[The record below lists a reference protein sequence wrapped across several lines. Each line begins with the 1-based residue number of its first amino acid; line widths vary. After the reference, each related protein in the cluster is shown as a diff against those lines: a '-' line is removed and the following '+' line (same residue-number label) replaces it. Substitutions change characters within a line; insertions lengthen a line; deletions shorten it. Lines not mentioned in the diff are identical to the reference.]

1 MFKNKK
7 QNKKEF
13 VFFTKSESGV
23 SLIFTVLFLT
33 MVLSTGL
40 GIANLMLKEIKISSN
55 IGYSVPAYYAA
66 EAGIEKILY
75 MDRKGGGVSEGDKYN
90 SNPDP
95 ITDPPLVTICNSSDF
110 NICGFEAEVTGIGP
124 IVIKSVGTYSG
135 VKRGVEVS
143 Y

>member
-1 MFKNKK
+1 MFQKTKIKKK
-7 QNKKEF
+7 QKN
-13 VFFTKSESGV
+13 ESGV
-23 SLIFTVLFLT
+23 SLIFTVLFLA

-75 MDRKGGGVSEGDKYN
+75 NDRKVDGGISEGDKEN
-90 SNPDP
+90 ENLSTGSEFEVEVMGLDP
-95 ITDPPLVTICNSSDF
+95 TI
-110 NICGFEAEVTGIGP
+110 
-124 IVIKSVGTYSG
+124 IKSVGTYSG
-135 VKRGVEVS
+135 VKRGVEVT

>member
-7 QNKKEF
+7 QNKKAF
-13 VFFTKSESGV
+13 VCLTKNESGV
-23 SLIFTVLFLT
+23 SLIFTILFLG

-75 MDRKGGGVSEGDKYN
+75 MDRKGSGISVGDKEN
-90 SNPDP
+90 ENLS
-95 ITDPPLVTICNSSDF
+95 IGSE
-110 NICGFEAEVTGIGP
+110 FEAEVMQINP
-124 IVIKSVGTYSG
+124 EIIIKSVGTYNG

>member
-7 QNKKEF
+7 QNKKTF
-13 VFFTKSESGV
+13 VFFAENESGV
-23 SLIFTVLFLT
+23 SLIFTVLFLA

-55 IGYSVPAYYAA
+55 IGYSVPAFYAA

-75 MDRKGGGVSEGDKYN
+75 IDRKVDGGISIGDNKN
-90 SNPDP
+90 EDLS
-95 ITDPPLVTICNSSDF
+95 TGSK
-110 NICGFEAEVTGIGP
+110 FEAEVIQVNP
-124 IVIKSVGTYSG
+124 EIIIKSVGTYNG

>member
-33 MVLSTGL
+33 VILSTGL

-75 MDRKGGGVSEGDKYN
+75 MDRKGGGVSEGDKGN
-90 SNPDP
+90 ENLS
-95 ITDPPLVTICNSSDF
+95 VGSK
-110 NICGFEAEVTGIGP
+110 FETEVTQIDP
-124 IVIKSVGTYSG
+124 EITIKSVGTYNG

>member
-13 VFFTKSESGV
+13 VFYTKSESGV
-23 SLIFTVLFLT
+23 SLIFTVLFLA

-75 MDRKGGGVSEGDKYN
+75 MDRKGGRVSVGDKTEEIL
-90 SNPDP
+90 SIGSKFETEVMQIDP
-95 ITDPPLVTICNSSDF
+95 II
-110 NICGFEAEVTGIGP
+110 
-124 IVIKSVGTYSG
+124 IKSVGTYNG

>member
-7 QNKKEF
+7 QNKKAF
-13 VFFTKSESGV
+13 VSFSKDESGV
-23 SLIFTVLFLT
+23 SLIFTVLFLG

-55 IGYSVPAYYAA
+55 IGYSVPAFYAA

-75 MDRKGGGVSEGDKYN
+75 VDRKVEGGVSETD
-90 SNPDP
+90 DP
-95 ITDPPLVTICNSSDF
+95 EEETLSIGSKF
-110 NICGFEAEVTGIGP
+110 KAEVMQTSP
-124 IVIKSVGTYSG
+124 IIIKSVGTYNE

>member
-7 QNKKEF
+7 QNKKAF
-13 VFFTKSESGV
+13 VSFSKDESGV
-23 SLIFTVLFLT
+23 SLIFTVLFLG

-55 IGYSVPAYYAA
+55 IGYSVPAFYAA

-75 MDRKGGGVSEGDKYN
+75 VDRKVEDGVSDGDMYN
-90 SNPDP
+90 NSPNP
-95 ITDPPLVTICNSSDF
+95 S
-110 NICGFEAEVTGIGP
+110 FEANVKIDGDGDIT
-124 IVIKSVGTYSG
+124 IKSVGTYNG